1 MIHRRVAAV
10 LFLGLLGAAVVYS
23 LMMAFG
29 DPALELPAFDADRN
43 ERVFGSAGGADW
55 VHGDRLER
63 VDARA
68 W

>member
-29 DPALELPAFDADRN
+29 DPALELLLCAAWMPLYLVAY
-43 ERVFGSAGGADW
+43 SAGLA
-55 VHGDRLER
+55 R
-63 VDARA
+63 VRQSA
-68 W
+68 

>member
-29 DPALELPAFDADRN
+29 DPALELLLCAAWMPLYLVAY
-43 ERVFGSAGGADW
+43 SAG
-55 VHGDRLER
+55 V
-63 VDARA
+63 ARIRPSS
-68 W
+68 